1 MLTIL
6 YPDLQSSVAAEAG
19 VYAPQQDSQLLIEA
33 MTRSGAVTGRR
44 VVDLCTGSGVIA
56 IAAAQLGA
64 QHVTAFDICPKAV
77 RCAAG
82 NAADAGVDVDT
93 RLGTWGDALAA
104 GPFDVVVSNPP
115 YVPTSPDAHLENI
128 PSEVGPATAWNAGL
142 DGRQVLNPLCDSAA
156 ELLTDG
162 GTMLIVQSE
171 FSDTGQSL
179 RRLRST
185 GLRAE
190 VVLSQLIPFGPVLTA
205 RARWMEGIGMLPV
218 GRREEEIVVI
228 RAEKR

>member
-1 MLTIL
+1 MTLT
-6 YPDLQSSVAAEAG
+6 
-19 VYAPQQDSQLLIEA
+19 
-33 MTRSGAVTGRR
+33 GAVTGRR
-44 VVDLCTGSGVIA
+44 VADLCTGSGVIA

-64 QHVTAFDICPKAV
+64 RSVTAFDICPKAV
-77 RCAAG
+77 GCATS
-82 NAADAGVDVDT
+82 NAAEAGVGIDT
-93 RLGTWGDALAA
+93 RLGTWGEALEA

-115 YVPTSPDAHLENI
+115 YVPTSPDAHLEEI
-128 PSEVGPATAWNAGL
+128 PVVVGPATAWNAGV
-142 DGRQVLNPLCDSAA
+142 DGRQVLDPLCDSAP

-179 RRLRST
+179 RRLRNA
-185 GLRAE
+185 GLYAE

-205 RARWMEGIGMLPV
+205 RASWMESVGMLPV

>member
-6 YPDLQSSVAAEAG
+6 YPDLQSSVASVPG
-19 VYAPQQDSQLLIEA
+19 VYAPQHDSQLLIEA
-33 MTRSGAVTGRR
+33 MTLTGAVAGRH

-64 QHVTAFDICPKAV
+64 RSVTAFDICPKAV
-77 RCAAG
+77 RCAAD
-82 NAADAGVDVDT
+82 NADEAGVGVDT
-93 RLGTWGDALAA
+93 RLGTWGDALAV
-104 GPFDVVVSNPP
+104 GPFDLVVSNPP
-115 YVPTSPDAHLENI
+115 YVPTSPDAHLEKI
-128 PSEVGPATAWNAGL
+128 SAEVGPSTAWNAGV

-156 ELLTDG
+156 ELLSKT

-171 FSDTGQSL
+171 FSDTEQSL
-179 RRLRST
+179 RRLRGA
-185 GLRAE
+185 GLDAD
-190 VVLSQLIPFGPVLTA
+190 VVLSQIIPFGPVLSA
-205 RARWMEGIGMLPV
+205 RASWMEKIGMLPA

>member
-6 YPDLQSSVAAEAG
+6 YPDLQSSVAAVPG
-19 VYAPQQDSQLLIEA
+19 VYAPQHDSQLLIEA
-33 MTRSGAVTGRR
+33 MTLTGAVTGRR

-64 QHVTAFDICPKAV
+64 RSVTAFDICPKAV
-77 RCAAG
+77 RCAAD
-82 NAADAGVDVDT
+82 NADDAGVGVDAQ
-93 RLGTWGDALAA
+93 LGTWCDAVAA
-104 GPFDVVVSNPP
+104 GPFDLVVSNPP
-115 YVPTSPDAHLENI
+115 YVPTSPDAHLEQI
-128 PSEVGPATAWNAGL
+128 PAEVGPSTAWNAGV

-156 ELLTDG
+156 ELLSDN

-171 FSDTGQSL
+171 FSDTEQSL
-179 RRLRST
+179 SRLRGA
-185 GLRAE
+185 GLDAD
-190 VVLSQLIPFGPVLTA
+190 VLLRQVIPFGPVLSA
-205 RARWMEGIGMLPV
+205 RASWMEKIGMLPA

>member
-1 MLTIL
+1 MTIL
-6 YPDLQSSVAAEAG
+6 YPDLESSVAAVPG

-33 MTRSGAVTGRR
+33 MTIFGAVPGRR

-56 IAAAQLGA
+56 ISAAQLGA
-64 QHVTAFDICPKAV
+64 DSVTAFDICPKAV
-77 RCAAG
+77 RCAAD
-82 NAADAGVDVDT
+82 NAEEAGVGVET

-104 GPFDVVVSNPP
+104 GPFDLVVSNPP
-115 YVPTSPDAHLENI
+115 YVPTSPDAHLEEI
-128 PSEVGPATAWNAGL
+128 SAEVGPSTAWNAGV

-156 ELLTDG
+156 EFLSNN

-171 FSDTGQSL
+171 FSDTDQSL
-179 RRLRST
+179 SRLRSA
-185 GLRAE
+185 GLDAD
-190 VVLSQLIPFGPVLTA
+190 VVLRQVIPFGPVLSA
-205 RARWMEGIGMLPV
+205 RASWMERIGMLPA